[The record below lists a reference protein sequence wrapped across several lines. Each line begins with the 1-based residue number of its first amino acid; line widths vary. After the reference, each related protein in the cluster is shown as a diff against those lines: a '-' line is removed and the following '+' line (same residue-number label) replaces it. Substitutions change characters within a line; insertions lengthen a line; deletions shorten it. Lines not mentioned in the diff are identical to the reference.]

1 MLMVL
6 WIDFRLQ
13 KPTLLPIVKDL
24 NNKAFGRLLGLLIGL
39 AALLFIPAWTLDYWQ
54 AWVFLAVFSL
64 SMLGLTVYLI
74 KSNPALLERRL
85 NSRPSSEKRRKQKI
99 VASLVS
105 SSLIVAALLPAIDHR
120 CAWSRV
126 PACVVGAGDV
136 LVALGVLTIGRSSRR
151 TPSLRPLSRSVLG
164 RRSYPPALTLS
175 CDIPCILVG
184 WSLFRASRSRWAHGG
199 HCFLIIPV
207 SLLIAWRLLDE
218 EMFLAKN
225 MPDYVAY
232 RKKVRY
238 RLVPFVW

>member
-85 NSRPSSEKRRKQKI
+85 NSRPSSEKSRKQKI

-136 LVALGVLTIGRSSRR
+136 LVALGVLTIGLVFKENPFASATIEVGAGQKIISTGPYAIVRHPMYLGWLVTFSGI
-151 TPSLRPLSRSVLG
+151 PLALG
-164 RRSYPPALTLS
+164 SWWALL
-175 CDIPCILVG
+175 
-184 WSLFRASRSRWAHGG
+184 
-199 HCFLIIPV
+199 LIIPV

>member
-85 NSRPSSEKRRKQKI
+85 N
-99 VASLVS
+99 
-105 SSLIVAALLPAIDHR
+105 
-120 CAWSRV
+120 
-126 PACVVGAGDV
+126 
-136 LVALGVLTIGRSSRR
+136 
-151 TPSLRPLSRSVLG
+151 
-164 RRSYPPALTLS
+164 
-175 CDIPCILVG
+175 
-184 WSLFRASRSRWAHGG
+184 
-199 HCFLIIPV
+199 
-207 SLLIAWRLLDE
+207 
-218 EMFLAKN
+218 
-225 MPDYVAY
+225 
-232 RKKVRY
+232 
-238 RLVPFVW
+238 